1 MKGYIIT
8 NKLTLLNP
16 NYRPDIDGLRA
27 VAVLAV
33 VAFHAFPSWVR
44 GGFIGVDVFFVIS
57 GYLISTIIFEN
68 LDKCTFSFYDFYA
81 RRIKRIFPAV
91 ILVLIFCFIIGWFSL
106 VAEDYKQIGKH
117 IAGGAGFVS
126 NFVLLN
132 EAGYFDNSAET
143 KPLLHLWSLGIEEQF
158 YIIWPLF
165 LWLLW
170 KFNFN
175 ILISIIL
182 VTVVSFSM
190 NIRGVNQDN
199 IANFYSPQFRF
210 WELTCGSLLSW
221 LKLYKNEYLTQIKI
235 KIDYLFINNFF
246 RINFSNILSFIGSIF
261 LIYGFFAIHKNLS
274 YPGFWAL
281 VPVLGAVLIIAAGS
295 NSWINRTV
303 LSNKIFIW
311 FGLISFPIYLWHW
324 PLLIFARIFED
335 RTPLLYIRMIIL
347 IITILFSWITYIYI
361 EKPLRYRKLDFSI
374 CLIMAFVGSIG
385 YYTYYNQGFKFRNI
399 NKINEAV
406 NQSYQYDWNKE
417 YRGNECFI
425 ASVDENSN
433 QFGKKCGIE
442 HTDNDQTLLIW
453 GDSYAASFYRGF
465 EENGKFLKFSVSQ
478 FNASGCPPILDFAVS
493 KRKECIYINNIVFKK
508 IEILKPDILI
518 LSANWLIY
526 NNINVDD
533 LETLDYEKFNI
544 TVSKIKEIG
553 IKNIIIIG
561 QLPVYNVRQAHMLK
575 IQSIWSKKPDLITY
589 KNFNENATIADDKLK
604 EFAIKLGVNFISP
617 LDILCKSSGCL
628 ISIPGD
634 NITPLSWDNGHLNTN
649 GSIFLVS
656 KFFELNLIKF

>member
-33 VAFHAFPSWVR
+33 VAFHAFPSWLR

-182 VTVVSFSM
+182 VTVVSFAL

-406 NQSYQYDWNKE
+406 NQSYQYDWNK
-417 YRGNECFI
+417 
-425 ASVDENSN
+425 D
-433 QFGKKCGIE
+433 
-442 HTDNDQTLLIW
+442 
-453 GDSYAASFYRGF
+453 
-465 EENGKFLKFSVSQ
+465 
-478 FNASGCPPILDFAVS
+478 
-493 KRKECIYINNIVFKK
+493 
-508 IEILKPDILI
+508 
-518 LSANWLIY
+518 
-526 NNINVDD
+526 
-533 LETLDYEKFNI
+533 
-544 TVSKIKEIG
+544 
-553 IKNIIIIG
+553 
-561 QLPVYNVRQAHMLK
+561 
-575 IQSIWSKKPDLITY
+575 
-589 KNFNENATIADDKLK
+589 
-604 EFAIKLGVNFISP
+604 
-617 LDILCKSSGCL
+617 
-628 ISIPGD
+628 
-634 NITPLSWDNGHLNTN
+634 
-649 GSIFLVS
+649 
-656 KFFELNLIKF
+656 